1 MRSRFGGTLSHSCA
15 SAELTAS
22 LLATGRQTRAA
33 HRGDS
38 RGEIT
43 MNECNAANPEEDE
56 RNRVREPPL
65 GAGPLSLSPR
75 ASLPHH
81 TDNV

>member
-1 MRSRFGGTLSHSCA
+1 V
-15 SAELTAS
+15 SAELTAW

-38 RGEIT
+38 RREIT
-43 MNECNAANPEEDE
+43 MHECDTADPEEDE

-65 GAGPLSLSPR
+65 GAAGPLSLSLR